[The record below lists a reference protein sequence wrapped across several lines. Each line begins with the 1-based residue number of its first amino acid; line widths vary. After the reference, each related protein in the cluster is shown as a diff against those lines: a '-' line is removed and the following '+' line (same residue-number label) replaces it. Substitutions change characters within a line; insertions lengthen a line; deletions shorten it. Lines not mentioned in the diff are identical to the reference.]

1 MRATATAIAPGT
13 FFPIAAFWGGPTWTS
28 KPEDVMH
35 IVETKVIRRK
45 TPPGACVEF
54 IGSNGESI
62 EVELRGEGFADMGDA
77 EIIARAKSTMS
88 SASNPQTAEVGETA
102 GVDQT
107 LDQP

>member
-1 MRATATAIAPGT
+1 MQ
-13 FFPIAAFWGGPTWTS
+13 
-28 KPEDVMH
+28 
-35 IVETKVIRRK
+35 IVETKVSRRK

-54 IGSNGESI
+54 FGSNGESI
-62 EVELRGEGFADMGDA
+62 EVELRGEGFADLSDE

-88 SASNPQTAEVGETA
+88 GAGSPPADALSETA

>member
-1 MRATATAIAPGT
+1 MQ
-13 FFPIAAFWGGPTWTS
+13 
-28 KPEDVMH
+28 
-35 IVETKVIRRK
+35 IVETKVLRRK

-54 IGSNGESI
+54 FGSNGESI
-62 EVELRGEGFADMGDA
+62 EVEMRGEGFGDLSDA

-88 SASNPQTAEVGETA
+88 GAGSPQAEALSETA